1 MTAPK
6 RLFLIDGMA
15 QIYRAHFA
23 MIKNPLITKD
33 GRHTSAIFG
42 FMNSLFKLL
51 RQENPDY
58 IAVVLDCKAPTFR
71 HKLYTEY
78 KATRE
83 KMPEEL
89 VEQLEP
95 LYEVISHTNIP
106 TLKKPGFEADDII
119 GTLVKKAELAG
130 LETFIVTGDKDMMQL
145 VSESTFMY
153 SPGNS
158 FKPTTIYDKAKV
170 KEKWGVGPE
179 GIIDMLALVGDTSD
193 NIPGVDGVGPKTAR
207 KLLDEY
213 KDIETILEHADEAKN
228 KRVRAGL
235 QNGKD
240 LVHLSRELVTI
251 DCEVP
256 IEFHIEDLIKVD
268 FNLEALSKDFQ
279 DLEMYS
285 LVTQAEALSKN
296 NVVVIEQ
303 SEKKYSTIL
312 TKKSLDHLMLK
323 LESSD
328 LISFDLETTSVIAL
342 EADIVGLSFSVK
354 ANEGYYIPVEFPEK
368 DSNYEL
374 SLDTIIST
382 VKPLLENKKNRFC
395 GQNLKYDALVL
406 SRHSIKIAN
415 IYFDTMLA
423 EYILH
428 PEKNSYKMDYLA
440 LDYLKYRMVPI
451 DDLIG
456 TGLHQQSMAEV
467 PLDDIAFYAA
477 EDADIAFQLAS
488 ILEKKLD
495 AENLSTPYEK
505 IELPLVPVL
514 VQMEKNGVFL
524 DLEFLLK
531 LSEQFGT
538 ELEKLTAKIHNMAG
552 REFNINSPKQLG
564 QILFD
569 ELELKPIRK
578 RSTAV
583 EVLQV
588 LKNFH
593 PLPEVVLAYRHLA
606 KLKSTY
612 VDAIPNYV
620 NKNTGR
626 VHTSLNQ
633 TIAATGRLSSTSPN
647 FQNIPIRT
655 ETGRE
660 VRKAFIAQEE
670 GSVILSADYSQVE
683 LRIMAHYSKEP
694 ELIKAFE
701 EDADIH
707 SRTAALVNGIAES
720 EVTSDQR
727 RSAKVVN
734 FGIMYGAGPYRMSQE
749 LGISMADAKTLIE
762 TYFKTYP
769 GIKRY
774 MNETIESARKKGYV
788 ETLYHRRRS
797 TNSLNAS
804 NRNMVQAEERAA
816 INMPIQ
822 GTAADIIK
830 IAMINIHKRMEIEK
844 YQSKMILQIHDE
856 LMFECPQSEVDV
868 IAKIVVEEMEG
879 AVQLAVP
886 LKVDWK
892 YGQSCFQVFR
902 VFFMLT

>member
-1 MTAPK
+1 MTSPK

-42 FMNSLFKLL
+42 FMNSLFKLI

-58 IAVVLDCKAPTFR
+58 IAVVLDCKEPTFR

-89 VEQLEP
+89 VEQLDP

-119 GTLVKKAELAG
+119 GTLVKKAEIAE

-145 VSESTFMY
+145 VSDKTFMY

-179 GIIDMLALVGDTSD
+179 GIVDMLALVGDTSD

-207 KLLDEY
+207 KLLDKY

-228 KRVRAGL
+228 KRVREGL

-240 LVHLSRELVTI
+240 LVHLSRELVAI

-285 LVTQAEALSKN
+285 LVTQAEALSEN
-296 NVVVIEQ
+296 NVAVIEQ

-312 TKKSLDHLMLK
+312 TKKSLDDLMLK
-323 LESSD
+323 LEESD
-328 LISFDLETTSVIAL
+328 LISFDLETTSIIAL

-368 DSNYEL
+368 DLNNEL
-374 SLDTIIST
+374 SLDTIMSA

-406 SRHSIKIAN
+406 SRYSIKISN
-415 IYFDTMLA
+415 ICFDTMLA

-456 TGLHQQSMAEV
+456 TGLHQKSMAEV

-495 AENLSTPYEK
+495 VEDLSGPYKK

-524 DLEFLLK
+524 DIEFLLK
-531 LSEQFGT
+531 LSEQFGAK
-538 ELEKLTAKIHNMAG
+538 LEKLTAEIHNMAG

-583 EVLQV
+583 EVLQT

-620 NKNTGR
+620 NQNTGR

-660 VRKAFIAQEE
+660 VRKAFIAQKA

-720 EVTSDQR
+720 EVTPDQR

-749 LGISMADAKTLIE
+749 LGISIADAKTLID

-774 MNETIESARKKGYV
+774 MKETIESARKKGFV
-788 ETLYHRRRS
+788 ETLYHRRRR
-797 TNSLNAS
+797 TNNLNAS

-830 IAMINIHKRMEIEK
+830 IAMINIHKQMEIK
-844 YQSKMILQIHDE
+844 KFQSKMILQIHDE
-856 LMFECPQSEVDV
+856 LMFECPQSEVDD
-868 IAKIVVEEMEG
+868 ISKIVVKEMEG

-892 YGQSCFQVFR
+892 YGKSWFDAH
-902 VFFMLT
+902 

>member
-1 MTAPK
+1 MTSPK

-42 FMNSLFKLL
+42 FMNSLFKLI

-58 IAVVLDCKAPTFR
+58 IAVVLDCKEPTFR

-89 VEQLEP
+89 VEQLDP

-119 GTLVKKAELAG
+119 GTLVKKAEIAE

-145 VSESTFMY
+145 VSDKTFMY

-179 GIIDMLALVGDTSD
+179 GIVDMLALVGDTSD

-207 KLLDEY
+207 KLLDKY

-240 LVHLSRELVTI
+240 LVHLSRELVAI

-285 LVTQAEALSKN
+285 LVTQAEALSEN
-296 NVVVIEQ
+296 NVAVIEQ

-312 TKKSLDHLMLK
+312 TKKSLDDLMLK
-323 LESSD
+323 LEESD
-328 LISFDLETTSVIAL
+328 LISFDLETTSIIAL

-368 DSNYEL
+368 DLNNEL
-374 SLDTIIST
+374 SLDTIMSA

-406 SRHSIKIAN
+406 SRYSIKISN
-415 IYFDTMLA
+415 ICFDTMLA

-456 TGLHQQSMAEV
+456 TGLHQKSMAEV

-495 AENLSTPYEK
+495 VEDLSGPYKK

-524 DLEFLLK
+524 DIEFLLK
-531 LSEQFGT
+531 LSEQFGAK
-538 ELEKLTAKIHNMAG
+538 LEKLTAEIHNMAG

-583 EVLQV
+583 EVLQA

-620 NKNTGR
+620 NQNTGR

-660 VRKAFIAQEE
+660 VRKAFIAQKA

-720 EVTSDQR
+720 EVTPDQR

-749 LGISMADAKTLIE
+749 LGISIADAKTLID

-774 MNETIESARKKGYV
+774 MKETIESARKKGFV
-788 ETLYHRRRS
+788 ETLYHRRRR
-797 TNSLNAS
+797 TNNLNAS

-830 IAMINIHKRMEIEK
+830 IAMINIHKQMEIK
-844 YQSKMILQIHDE
+844 KFQSKMILQIHDE
-856 LMFECPQSEVDV
+856 LMFECPQSEVDD
-868 IAKIVVEEMEG
+868 ISKIVVKEMEG

-892 YGQSCFQVFR
+892 YGKSWFDAH
-902 VFFMLT
+902 

>member
-1 MTAPK
+1 MTSPK

-42 FMNSLFKLL
+42 FMNSLFKLI

-58 IAVVLDCKAPTFR
+58 IAVVLDCKEPTFR

-89 VEQLEP
+89 VEQLDP

-119 GTLVKKAELAG
+119 GTLVKKAEIAE

-145 VSESTFMY
+145 VSDKTFMY

-179 GIIDMLALVGDTSD
+179 GIVDMLALVGDTSD

-207 KLLDEY
+207 KLLDKY

-240 LVHLSRELVTI
+240 LVHLSRELVAI

-285 LVTQAEALSKN
+285 LVTQAEALSEN
-296 NVVVIEQ
+296 NVAVIEQ

-312 TKKSLDHLMLK
+312 TKKSLDDLMLK
-323 LESSD
+323 LEESD
-328 LISFDLETTSVIAL
+328 LISFDLETTSIIAL

-354 ANEGYYIPVEFPEK
+354 ANEGYYIPVEFPQK
-368 DSNYEL
+368 DLNNEL
-374 SLDTIIST
+374 SLDTIMSA

-406 SRHSIKIAN
+406 SRYSIKISN
-415 IYFDTMLA
+415 ICFDTMLA

-456 TGLHQQSMAEV
+456 TGLHQKSMAEV

-488 ILEKKLD
+488 ILEQKLD
-495 AENLSTPYEK
+495 VEDLSGPYKK

-524 DLEFLLK
+524 DIEFLLK
-531 LSEQFGT
+531 LSEQFGAK
-538 ELEKLTAKIHNMAG
+538 LEKLTAEIHNMAG

-583 EVLQV
+583 EVLQT

-620 NKNTGR
+620 NQNTGR

-660 VRKAFIAQEE
+660 VRKAFIAQKA

-720 EVTSDQR
+720 EVTPDQR

-749 LGISMADAKTLIE
+749 LGISIADAKTLID

-774 MNETIESARKKGYV
+774 MKETIESARKKGFV
-788 ETLYHRRRS
+788 ETLYHRRRR
-797 TNSLNAS
+797 TNNLNAS

-830 IAMINIHKRMEIEK
+830 IAMINIHKQMEIK
-844 YQSKMILQIHDE
+844 KFQSKMILQIHDE
-856 LMFECPQSEVDV
+856 LMFECPQSEVDD
-868 IAKIVVEEMEG
+868 ISKIVVKEMEG

-892 YGQSCFQVFR
+892 YGKSWFDAH
-902 VFFMLT
+902 